1 MIRAHLLDT
10 QEPVKE
16 GSNLLA
22 NCLTPVPNARFVF
35 LWDNEHY
42 PEFLSVSMSRICRE
56 CAKSELRGRYV
67 YGIVNGQ
74 QTMDRNDEEWEAVA

>member
-1 MIRAHLLDT
+1 MIRAHLLDVA
-10 QEPVKE
+10 EPIKE
-16 GSNLLA
+16 GTNLLA

-42 PEFLSVSMSRICRE
+42 PEFLSVPMSRICRE
-56 CAKSELRGRYV
+56 CAKSELKGKYV

-74 QTMDRNDEEWEAVA
+74 QMMDRNEDQLEAIA